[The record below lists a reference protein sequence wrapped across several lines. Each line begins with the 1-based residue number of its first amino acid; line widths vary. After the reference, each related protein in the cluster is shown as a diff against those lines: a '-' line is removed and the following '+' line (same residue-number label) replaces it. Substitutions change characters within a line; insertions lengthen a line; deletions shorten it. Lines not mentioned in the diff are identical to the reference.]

1 MKKKL
6 KSLAPIALFVLGATI
21 FLYPYLSNKIALY
34 FQSQEIHTYE
44 AEISESSKEE
54 IERLFHEAE
63 VYNDNLA
70 GDPLHDPFLLNS
82 GYVLPNNYLD
92 VLNIGEDG
100 SIGYIEIPSIDVN
113 LPIYHGTSDEVLQKG
128 VGHIEGTSLPIGGNN
143 RHSILCAHRGLPSA
157 KLFTDLDELEVGDLF
172 FIHILDKVY
181 AYKVDQVEVI
191 EPEEINEHI
200 QVEEDKDWITLMTCT
215 PYSVNTH
222 RLLVRGGRTE
232 YIPEETQTIDN
243 GKETDV
249 LIGLFILI
257 FVLVVLII
265 VVLVLKKRRE
275 RNE

>member
-6 KSLAPIALFVLGATI
+6 KSLAPIALFLLGATI

-181 AYKVDQVEVI
+181 AYKVDQIEVI

-222 RLLVRGGRTE
+222 RLLVRGVRTE

-265 VVLVLKKRRE
+265 IVLVLKKRRE